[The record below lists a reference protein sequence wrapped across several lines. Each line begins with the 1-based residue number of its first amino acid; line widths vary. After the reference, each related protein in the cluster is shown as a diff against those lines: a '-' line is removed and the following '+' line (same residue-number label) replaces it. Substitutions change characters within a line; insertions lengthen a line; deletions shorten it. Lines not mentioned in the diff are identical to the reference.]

1 MDNKFRNHPSLM
13 LEQLG
18 VFGVIIITFLISS
31 LDDLDEILGD
41 IKNSD
46 STTMLIIILVIL
58 AVILFRLA
66 VNTIV
71 WYKTWITV
79 DETSITITK
88 NTIFRS
94 VNTIGLRNISNINIE
109 RNLLERILGTSTVKI
124 DTESRSTADT
134 TDVTILLRKDKAEAL
149 RERLLAGATA
159 AKHTQTI
166 AANEQLAGTAGAAT
180 SVPNN
185 GQTSDPTSVQNNG
198 QISDPTSVQNNDQIS
213 KATSVQNSGQMGDAA
228 SVPNNGQVN
237 STNAVPN
244 SRQVLSE
251 VAYNTKQVLTHCVYS
266 ASIISL
272 LICLAALIA
281 IIAFFL
287 KMVVF
292 GDHSIGSLIQMIPT
306 ALGGIVVIGSFVYAA
321 LRSLIGDFFRYY
333 SFRIKRMPDHL
344 HMEFGLFKRTSY
356 EIPIKRISSIIVQ
369 RPVFSRISKRCFVD
383 IINIGMGDEKE
394 ENTRLLLSIPEKHLP
409 ELLHRLLPEF
419 DAYFTESD
427 TAPICPPKA
436 IWWKK
441 IIGSAKLLVFLA
453 IGWTLMITVFGVT
466 GLPAVLGCI
475 GSFVLA
481 MLIYL
486 IGCYGTYKANKLQ
499 LRENYIAITSG
510 MFASSTQ
517 FIDYHKIQYM
527 ELQQTPVERLLHLQ
541 HGIVYILAGTMNSF
555 AGIPC
560 FAKEQ
565 IDPIVQLFLEDS
577 CNRRKKSQ

>member
-46 STTMLIIILVIL
+46 STTMLIIILVVL
-58 AVILFRLA
+58 AVILLRLA

-166 AANEQLAGTAGAAT
+166 AANGQLAGTAGTAT
-180 SVPNN
+180 SVPND
-185 GQTSDPTSVQNNG
+185 GQTSDPTSVQNDG
-198 QISDPTSVQNNDQIS
+198 QTSDPTSVPNNGQ
-213 KATSVQNSGQMGDAA
+213 TSVPA
-228 SVPNNGQVN
+228 SVPNNGQVT
-237 STNAVPN
+237 SANAAPN

-272 LICLAALIA
+272 LVCLAALIA

-292 GDHSIGSLIQMIPT
+292 GDHSIGSLIQMIPA

-453 IGWTLMITVFGVT
+453 IGWTLLITVFGVT

-499 LRENYIAITSG
+499 LRENYIAVTSG

>member
-46 STTMLIIILVIL
+46 STTLLIIILVIL

-166 AANEQLAGTAGAAT
+166 AANEQLDGTAGAAA
-180 SVPNN
+180 SVP
-185 GQTSDPTSVQNNG
+185 
-198 QISDPTSVQNNDQIS
+198 NNDQIS
-213 KATSVQNSGQMGDAA
+213 RATSVQNSGQMSTVS
-228 SVPNNGQVN
+228 SVPDNGQVT
-237 STNAVPN
+237 SANAAPN

-272 LICLAALIA
+272 LVCLAALIA

-427 TAPICPPKA
+427 TAPIRPPKA

-441 IIGSAKLLVFLA
+441 IIDSAKLLVFLA

-499 LRENYIAITSG
+499 LRENYIAITNG

-517 FIDYHKIQYM
+517 FIDYHKVQYI

-541 HGIVYILAGTMNSF
+541 HGIVYILAGAMNSF
-555 AGIPC
+555 TGIPC

-577 CNRRKKSQ
+577 CNRRKKS

>member
-46 STTMLIIILVIL
+46 STTLLIIILVIL

-166 AANEQLAGTAGAAT
+166 AANEQLDGTAGAAA
-180 SVPNN
+180 SVP
-185 GQTSDPTSVQNNG
+185 
-198 QISDPTSVQNNDQIS
+198 NNDQIS
-213 KATSVQNSGQMGDAA
+213 RATSVQNSGQMSTVS
-228 SVPNNGQVN
+228 SVPDNGQVT
-237 STNAVPN
+237 SANAAPN

-272 LICLAALIA
+272 LVCLAALIA

-427 TAPICPPKA
+427 TAPIRPPKA

-441 IIGSAKLLVFLA
+441 IIDSAKLLVFLA

-499 LRENYIAITSG
+499 LRENYIAITNG

-517 FIDYHKIQYM
+517 FIDYHKIQYI

-541 HGIVYILAGTMNSF
+541 HGIVYILAGAMNSF
-555 AGIPC
+555 TGIPC

-577 CNRRKKSQ
+577 CNRRKKS

>member
-46 STTMLIIILVIL
+46 STTLLIIILVIL

-166 AANEQLAGTAGAAT
+166 AANEQLDGTAGAAA

-185 GQTSDPTSVQNNG
+185 SQTSDPTSVQNDG
-198 QISDPTSVQNNDQIS
+198 QISDPTSVPD
-213 KATSVQNSGQMGDAA
+213 
-228 SVPNNGQVN
+228 NGQVT
-237 STNAVPN
+237 SANAAPN

-251 VAYNTKQVLTHCVYS
+251 LAYNTKQVLTHCVYS

-272 LICLAALIA
+272 LVCLAALIA
-281 IIAFFL
+281 IIALFL

-427 TAPICPPKA
+427 TAPIRPPKA
-436 IWWKK
+436 IWRKK
-441 IIGSAKLLVFLA
+441 IIDSAKLLVFLA

-499 LRENYIAITSG
+499 LCENYIAITNG

-517 FIDYHKIQYM
+517 FIDYHKIQYI

-541 HGIVYILAGTMNSF
+541 HGIVYILAGAMNSF
-555 AGIPC
+555 TSIPC

-577 CNRRKKSQ
+577 CNRRKKS

>member
-46 STTMLIIILVIL
+46 STTLLIIILVIL

-166 AANEQLAGTAGAAT
+166 AANEQLDGTAGAAAPVPNSEQASNPT
-180 SVPNN
+180 SVPN
-185 GQTSDPTSVQNNG
+185 DG
-198 QISDPTSVQNNDQIS
+198 QISDPTSV
-213 KATSVQNSGQMGDAA
+213 
-228 SVPNNGQVN
+228 PNNGQVT
-237 STNAVPN
+237 SANAAPN

-272 LICLAALIA
+272 LVCLAALIA

-306 ALGGIVVIGSFVYAA
+306 ALGGLVVIGSFVYAA

-427 TAPICPPKA
+427 TAPIRPPKA

-441 IIGSAKLLVFLA
+441 IIDSAKLLVFLA

-499 LRENYIAITSG
+499 LRENYIAITNG

-517 FIDYHKIQYM
+517 FIDYHKIQYI

-541 HGIVYILAGTMNSF
+541 HGIVYILAGAMNSF
-555 AGIPC
+555 TGIPC

-577 CNRRKKSQ
+577 CNRRKKS

>member
-46 STTMLIIILVIL
+46 STTLLIVILVIL

-166 AANEQLAGTAGAAT
+166 AANEQLDGTAGAAA

-185 GQTSDPTSVQNNG
+185 RQASNPTSVQNDG
-198 QISDPTSVQNNDQIS
+198 QISDPTSVPD
-213 KATSVQNSGQMGDAA
+213 
-228 SVPNNGQVN
+228 NGQVT
-237 STNAVPN
+237 SANAAPN

-272 LICLAALIA
+272 LVCLAALIA

-427 TAPICPPKA
+427 TAPIRPPKA

-441 IIGSAKLLVFLA
+441 IIDSAKLLVFLA

-499 LRENYIAITSG
+499 LRENYIAITNG

-517 FIDYHKIQYM
+517 FIDYHKIQYI

-541 HGIVYILAGTMNSF
+541 HGIVYILAGAMNSF
-555 AGIPC
+555 TGIPC

-577 CNRRKKSQ
+577 CNRRKKS

>member
-46 STTMLIIILVIL
+46 STTLLIIILVIL

-166 AANEQLAGTAGAAT
+166 AANEQLDGTAGAAT
-180 SVPNN
+180 SVPNSE
-185 GQTSDPTSVQNNG
+185 QTSDPTSVPNDG
-198 QISDPTSVQNNDQIS
+198 QISDPTSV
-213 KATSVQNSGQMGDAA
+213 
-228 SVPNNGQVN
+228 PNNGQVT
-237 STNAVPN
+237 SANAAPN

-272 LICLAALIA
+272 LVCLAALIA

-427 TAPICPPKA
+427 TASIRPPKA

-541 HGIVYILAGTMNSF
+541 HGIVYILAGAMNSF

-577 CNRRKKSQ
+577 CNRRKKS

>member
-46 STTMLIIILVIL
+46 STTLLIIILVIL

-166 AANEQLAGTAGAAT
+166 AANEQLDGTAGAAA

-185 GQTSDPTSVQNNG
+185 DQISRATSVQNNG
-198 QISDPTSVQNNDQIS
+198 QMSTVS
-213 KATSVQNSGQMGDAA
+213 
-228 SVPNNGQVN
+228 SVPNNGQVT
-237 STNAVPN
+237 SANAAPN

-272 LICLAALIA
+272 LVCLAALIA

-427 TAPICPPKA
+427 TASIRPPKA

-517 FIDYHKIQYM
+517 FIDYHKIQYI

-541 HGIVYILAGTMNSF
+541 HGIVYILAGAMNSF

>member
-46 STTMLIIILVIL
+46 STTLLIIILVIL

-166 AANEQLAGTAGAAT
+166 AANEQLDGTAGAAA

-185 GQTSDPTSVQNNG
+185 SQTSDPTSVQNDG
-198 QISDPTSVQNNDQIS
+198 QISDPTSVPD
-213 KATSVQNSGQMGDAA
+213 
-228 SVPNNGQVN
+228 NGQVT
-237 STNAVPN
+237 SANAAPN

-272 LICLAALIA
+272 LVCLAALIA
-281 IIAFFL
+281 IIALFL

-292 GDHSIGSLIQMIPT
+292 GDHSIGSLIQIIPT

-427 TAPICPPKA
+427 TAPIRPPKA
-436 IWWKK
+436 IWRKK
-441 IIGSAKLLVFLA
+441 IIDSAKLLVFLA

-499 LRENYIAITSG
+499 LRENYIAITNG

-517 FIDYHKIQYM
+517 FIDYHKIQYI

-541 HGIVYILAGTMNSF
+541 HGIVYILAGAMNSF
-555 AGIPC
+555 TSIPC

-577 CNRRKKSQ
+577 CNRRKKS

>member
-46 STTMLIIILVIL
+46 STTLLIIILVIL

-124 DTESRSTADT
+124 DTESLSTADT

-166 AANEQLAGTAGAAT
+166 AANEQLDGTAGAAAPVPNSEQASNPT
-180 SVPNN
+180 SVPN
-185 GQTSDPTSVQNNG
+185 DG
-198 QISDPTSVQNNDQIS
+198 QISDPTSV
-213 KATSVQNSGQMGDAA
+213 
-228 SVPNNGQVN
+228 PNNGQVT
-237 STNAVPN
+237 SANAAPN

-272 LICLAALIA
+272 LVCLAALIA

-306 ALGGIVVIGSFVYAA
+306 ALGGLVVIGSFVYAA

-427 TAPICPPKA
+427 TAPIRPPKA

-441 IIGSAKLLVFLA
+441 IIDSAKLLVFLA

-499 LRENYIAITSG
+499 LRENYIAITNG

-517 FIDYHKIQYM
+517 FIDYHKIQYI

-541 HGIVYILAGTMNSF
+541 HGIVYILAGAMNSF
-555 AGIPC
+555 TSIPC

-577 CNRRKKSQ
+577 CNRRKKS

>member
-46 STTMLIIILVIL
+46 STTLLIIILVIL

-166 AANEQLAGTAGAAT
+166 AANEQLDGTAGAAAPVPNSEQASNPT
-180 SVPNN
+180 SVPN
-185 GQTSDPTSVQNNG
+185 DG
-198 QISDPTSVQNNDQIS
+198 QISDPTSV
-213 KATSVQNSGQMGDAA
+213 
-228 SVPNNGQVN
+228 PNNGQVT
-237 STNAVPN
+237 SANAAPN

-272 LICLAALIA
+272 LVCLAALIA

-427 TAPICPPKA
+427 TAPIRPPKA

-441 IIGSAKLLVFLA
+441 IIDSAKLLVFLA

-499 LRENYIAITSG
+499 LRENYIAITNG

-517 FIDYHKIQYM
+517 FIDYHKIQYI

-541 HGIVYILAGTMNSF
+541 HGIVYILAGAMNSF
-555 AGIPC
+555 TGIPC

-577 CNRRKKSQ
+577 CNRRKKS

>member
-46 STTMLIIILVIL
+46 STTLLIIILVIL

-134 TDVTILLRKDKAEAL
+134 TDVAILLRKDKAEAL

-166 AANEQLAGTAGAAT
+166 AANEQLDGTAGAAT

-185 GQTSDPTSVQNNG
+185 AQISRATSVQNNG
-198 QISDPTSVQNNDQIS
+198 QMSTVSS
-213 KATSVQNSGQMGDAA
+213 A
-228 SVPNNGQVN
+228 PNNGQVT
-237 STNAVPN
+237 SANAAPN

-272 LICLAALIA
+272 LVCLAALIA

-427 TAPICPPKA
+427 TASIRPPKA

-541 HGIVYILAGTMNSF
+541 HGIVYILAGAMNSF

-577 CNRRKKSQ
+577 CNRRKKS

>member
-46 STTMLIIILVIL
+46 STTLLIIILVIL

-166 AANEQLAGTAGAAT
+166 AANEQLDGTAGAAAPVPNSEQASNPT
-180 SVPNN
+180 SVPN
-185 GQTSDPTSVQNNG
+185 DG
-198 QISDPTSVQNNDQIS
+198 QISDPTSV
-213 KATSVQNSGQMGDAA
+213 
-228 SVPNNGQVN
+228 PNNGQVT
-237 STNAVPN
+237 SANAAPN

-272 LICLAALIA
+272 LVCLAALIA

-427 TAPICPPKA
+427 TAPIRPPKA

-441 IIGSAKLLVFLA
+441 IIDSAKLLVFLA

-499 LRENYIAITSG
+499 LRENYIAITNG

-517 FIDYHKIQYM
+517 FIDYHKIQYI

-541 HGIVYILAGTMNSF
+541 HGIVYILAGAMNSF
-555 AGIPC
+555 TSIPC

-577 CNRRKKSQ
+577 CNRRKKS

>member
-46 STTMLIIILVIL
+46 STTLLIIILVIL

-166 AANEQLAGTAGAAT
+166 AANEQLDGTAGAAAPVPNSEQASNPT
-180 SVPNN
+180 SVPN
-185 GQTSDPTSVQNNG
+185 DG
-198 QISDPTSVQNNDQIS
+198 QISDPTSV
-213 KATSVQNSGQMGDAA
+213 
-228 SVPNNGQVN
+228 PNNGQVT
-237 STNAVPN
+237 SANAAPN

-272 LICLAALIA
+272 LVCLAALIA

-306 ALGGIVVIGSFVYAA
+306 ALGGLVVIGSFVYAA

-427 TAPICPPKA
+427 TAPIRPPKA

-441 IIGSAKLLVFLA
+441 IIDSAKLLVFLA

-499 LRENYIAITSG
+499 LRENYIAITNG

-517 FIDYHKIQYM
+517 FIDYHKIQYI

-541 HGIVYILAGTMNSF
+541 HGIVYILAGAMNSF
-555 AGIPC
+555 TSIPC

-577 CNRRKKSQ
+577 CNHRKKS

>member
-46 STTMLIIILVIL
+46 STTLLIIILVIL

-166 AANEQLAGTAGAAT
+166 AANEQLDGTAGAAAPVPNSEQASNPT
-180 SVPNN
+180 SVPN
-185 GQTSDPTSVQNNG
+185 DG
-198 QISDPTSVQNNDQIS
+198 QISDPTSV
-213 KATSVQNSGQMGDAA
+213 
-228 SVPNNGQVN
+228 PNNGQVT
-237 STNAVPN
+237 SANAAPN

-272 LICLAALIA
+272 LVCLAALIA

-306 ALGGIVVIGSFVYAA
+306 ALGGLVVIGSFVYAA

-427 TAPICPPKA
+427 TAPIRPPKA

-441 IIGSAKLLVFLA
+441 IIDSAKLLVFLA

-475 GSFVLA
+475 DSFVLA

-499 LRENYIAITSG
+499 LRENYIAITNG

-517 FIDYHKIQYM
+517 FIDYHKIQYI

-541 HGIVYILAGTMNSF
+541 HGIVYILAGAMNSF
-555 AGIPC
+555 TSIPC

-577 CNRRKKSQ
+577 CNRRKKS

>member
-46 STTMLIIILVIL
+46 STTLLIIILVIL

-166 AANEQLAGTAGAAT
+166 AANEQLDGTAGAAA
-180 SVPNN
+180 SVPNS
-185 GQTSDPTSVQNNG
+185 GQTSDPTSVP
-198 QISDPTSVQNNDQIS
+198 D
-213 KATSVQNSGQMGDAA
+213 
-228 SVPNNGQVN
+228 NGQVT
-237 STNAVPN
+237 SANAAPN

-272 LICLAALIA
+272 LVCLAALIA

-427 TAPICPPKA
+427 TAPIRPPKA

-441 IIGSAKLLVFLA
+441 IIDSAKLLVFLA

-499 LRENYIAITSG
+499 LRENYIAITNG

-517 FIDYHKIQYM
+517 FIDYHKVQYI

-541 HGIVYILAGTMNSF
+541 HGIVYILAGAMNSF
-555 AGIPC
+555 TGIPC

-577 CNRRKKSQ
+577 CNRRKKS

>member
-46 STTMLIIILVIL
+46 STTLLIVILVIL

-166 AANEQLAGTAGAAT
+166 AANEQLDGTAGAAA

-185 GQTSDPTSVQNNG
+185 RQASNPTSVQNDG
-198 QISDPTSVQNNDQIS
+198 QISDPTSVPD
-213 KATSVQNSGQMGDAA
+213 
-228 SVPNNGQVN
+228 NGQVT
-237 STNAVPN
+237 SANAAPN
-244 SRQVLSE
+244 SRQILSE

-272 LICLAALIA
+272 LVCLAALIA

-427 TAPICPPKA
+427 TAPIRPPKA

-441 IIGSAKLLVFLA
+441 IIDSAKLLVFLA

-499 LRENYIAITSG
+499 LRENYIAITNG

-517 FIDYHKIQYM
+517 FIDYHKIQYI

-541 HGIVYILAGTMNSF
+541 HGIVYILAGAMNSF
-555 AGIPC
+555 TSIPC

-577 CNRRKKSQ
+577 CNRRKKS

>member
-46 STTMLIIILVIL
+46 STTLLIIILVIL

-149 RERLLAGATA
+149 RERLLAGA
-159 AKHTQTI
+159 KHTQTI
-166 AANEQLAGTAGAAT
+166 AANEQLDGTAGAAA

-185 GQTSDPTSVQNNG
+185 DQISRATSVQNNG
-198 QISDPTSVQNNDQIS
+198 QMSTVS
-213 KATSVQNSGQMGDAA
+213 
-228 SVPNNGQVN
+228 SVPNNGQVT
-237 STNAVPN
+237 SANAAPN

-272 LICLAALIA
+272 LVCLAALIA

-427 TAPICPPKA
+427 TASIRPPKA

-517 FIDYHKIQYM
+517 FIDYHKIQYI

-541 HGIVYILAGTMNSF
+541 HGIVYILAGAMNSF

>member
-46 STTMLIIILVIL
+46 STTLLIIILVIL

-134 TDVTILLRKDKAEAL
+134 TDVTILLRKDKAEVL

-166 AANEQLAGTAGAAT
+166 AANEQLDGTAGAAA
-180 SVPNN
+180 SVP
-185 GQTSDPTSVQNNG
+185 
-198 QISDPTSVQNNDQIS
+198 NNDQIS
-213 KATSVQNSGQMGDAA
+213 RATSVQNSGQMSTVS
-228 SVPNNGQVN
+228 SVPDNGQVT
-237 STNAVPN
+237 SANAAPN

-272 LICLAALIA
+272 LVCLAALIA

-427 TAPICPPKA
+427 TAPIRPPKA

-441 IIGSAKLLVFLA
+441 IIDSAKLLVFLA

-499 LRENYIAITSG
+499 LRENYIAITNG

-517 FIDYHKIQYM
+517 FIDYHKIQYI

-541 HGIVYILAGTMNSF
+541 HGIVYILAGAMNSF
-555 AGIPC
+555 TGIPC

-577 CNRRKKSQ
+577 CNRRKKS

>member
-18 VFGVIIITFLISS
+18 VFGGIIITFLISS

-46 STTMLIIILVIL
+46 STTLLIIILVIL

-166 AANEQLAGTAGAAT
+166 AANEQLDGTAGAAA

-185 GQTSDPTSVQNNG
+185 SQTSDPTSVQNDG
-198 QISDPTSVQNNDQIS
+198 QISDPTSVPD
-213 KATSVQNSGQMGDAA
+213 
-228 SVPNNGQVN
+228 NGQVT
-237 STNAVPN
+237 SANAAPN

-272 LICLAALIA
+272 LVCLAALIA
-281 IIAFFL
+281 IIALFL

-427 TAPICPPKA
+427 TAPIRPPKA
-436 IWWKK
+436 IWRKK
-441 IIGSAKLLVFLA
+441 IIDSAKLLVFLA

-499 LRENYIAITSG
+499 LCENYIAITNG

-517 FIDYHKIQYM
+517 FIDYHKIQYI
-527 ELQQTPVERLLHLQ
+527 ELQQTPVEHLLHLQ
-541 HGIVYILAGTMNSF
+541 HGIVYILAGAMNSF
-555 AGIPC
+555 TSIPC

-577 CNRRKKSQ
+577 CNRRKKS

>member
-46 STTMLIIILVIL
+46 STTLLIIILVIL

-166 AANEQLAGTAGAAT
+166 AANEQLDGTAGAAA

-185 GQTSDPTSVQNNG
+185 RQASNPTSVQNDG
-198 QISDPTSVQNNDQIS
+198 QISDPTSVPD
-213 KATSVQNSGQMGDAA
+213 
-228 SVPNNGQVN
+228 NGQVT
-237 STNAVPN
+237 SANAAPN

-272 LICLAALIA
+272 LVCLAALIA

-427 TAPICPPKA
+427 TAPIRPPKA

-441 IIGSAKLLVFLA
+441 IIDSAKLLVFLA

-499 LRENYIAITSG
+499 LRENYIAITNG

-517 FIDYHKIQYM
+517 FIDYHKVQYI

-541 HGIVYILAGTMNSF
+541 HGIVYILAGAMNSF
-555 AGIPC
+555 TSIPC

-577 CNRRKKSQ
+577 CNRRKKS

>member
-46 STTMLIIILVIL
+46 STTLLIIILVIL

-166 AANEQLAGTAGAAT
+166 AANEQLDGTAGAAA

-185 GQTSDPTSVQNNG
+185 RQASNPTSVQNDG
-198 QISDPTSVQNNDQIS
+198 QISDPTSVPD
-213 KATSVQNSGQMGDAA
+213 
-228 SVPNNGQVN
+228 NGQVT
-237 STNAVPN
+237 SANAAPN

-272 LICLAALIA
+272 LVCLAALIA

-394 ENTRLLLSIPEKHLP
+394 ENTRLLLSVPEKHLP

-427 TAPICPPKA
+427 TAPIRPPKA

-441 IIGSAKLLVFLA
+441 IIDSAKLLVFLA

-499 LRENYIAITSG
+499 LRENYIAITNG

-517 FIDYHKIQYM
+517 FIDYHKIQYI

-541 HGIVYILAGTMNSF
+541 HGIVYILAGAMNSF
-555 AGIPC
+555 TGIPC

-577 CNRRKKSQ
+577 CNRRKKS

>member
-46 STTMLIIILVIL
+46 STTLLIIILVIL

-166 AANEQLAGTAGAAT
+166 AANEQLDGTAGAAA

-185 GQTSDPTSVQNNG
+185 RQASNPTSVQNDG
-198 QISDPTSVQNNDQIS
+198 QISDPTSVPD
-213 KATSVQNSGQMGDAA
+213 
-228 SVPNNGQVN
+228 NGQVT
-237 STNAVPN
+237 SANAAPN

-272 LICLAALIA
+272 LVCLAALIA

-427 TAPICPPKA
+427 TAPIRPPKA

-441 IIGSAKLLVFLA
+441 IIDSAKLLVFLA

-499 LRENYIAITSG
+499 LRENYIAITNG

-517 FIDYHKIQYM
+517 FIDYHKIQYI

-541 HGIVYILAGTMNSF
+541 HGIVYILAGAMNSF
-555 AGIPC
+555 TSIPC

-577 CNRRKKSQ
+577 CNRRKKS

>member
-46 STTMLIIILVIL
+46 STTLLIVILVIL

-149 RERLLAGATA
+149 RERLLAGATP

-166 AANEQLAGTAGAAT
+166 AANEQLDGTAGAAA
-180 SVPNN
+180 SVP
-185 GQTSDPTSVQNNG
+185 
-198 QISDPTSVQNNDQIS
+198 NNDQIS
-213 KATSVQNSGQMGDAA
+213 RATSVQNSGQMSTVS
-228 SVPNNGQVN
+228 SVPDNGQVT
-237 STNAVPN
+237 SANAAPN

-272 LICLAALIA
+272 LVCLVALIA

-292 GDHSIGSLIQMIPT
+292 GNHSIGSLIQMIPT

-356 EIPIKRISSIIVQ
+356 EIPIKHTSVIK
-369 RPVFSRISKRCFVD
+369 SKTNV
-383 IINIGMGDEKE
+383 
-394 ENTRLLLSIPEKHLP
+394 
-409 ELLHRLLPEF
+409 
-419 DAYFTESD
+419 
-427 TAPICPPKA
+427 
-436 IWWKK
+436 
-441 IIGSAKLLVFLA
+441 
-453 IGWTLMITVFGVT
+453 
-466 GLPAVLGCI
+466 
-475 GSFVLA
+475 
-481 MLIYL
+481 
-486 IGCYGTYKANKLQ
+486 
-499 LRENYIAITSG
+499 
-510 MFASSTQ
+510 
-517 FIDYHKIQYM
+517 
-527 ELQQTPVERLLHLQ
+527 
-541 HGIVYILAGTMNSF
+541 
-555 AGIPC
+555 
-560 FAKEQ
+560 
-565 IDPIVQLFLEDS
+565 
-577 CNRRKKSQ
+577 

>member
-46 STTMLIIILVIL
+46 STTLLIVILVIL

-166 AANEQLAGTAGAAT
+166 AANEQLDGTAGAAA

-185 GQTSDPTSVQNNG
+185 SQTSDPTSVQNDG
-198 QISDPTSVQNNDQIS
+198 QISDPTSVPD
-213 KATSVQNSGQMGDAA
+213 
-228 SVPNNGQVN
+228 NGQVT
-237 STNAVPN
+237 SANAAPN

-272 LICLAALIA
+272 LVCLAALIA
-281 IIAFFL
+281 IIALFL

-427 TAPICPPKA
+427 TAPIRPPKA
-436 IWWKK
+436 IWRKK
-441 IIGSAKLLVFLA
+441 IIDSAKLLVFLA

-499 LRENYIAITSG
+499 LRENYIAITNG

-517 FIDYHKIQYM
+517 FIDYHKIQYI

-541 HGIVYILAGTMNSF
+541 HGIVYILAGAMNSF
-555 AGIPC
+555 TSIPC

-577 CNRRKKSQ
+577 CNRRKKS

>member
-46 STTMLIIILVIL
+46 STTLLIIILVIL

-66 VNTIV
+66 VNIIV

-166 AANEQLAGTAGAAT
+166 AANEQLDGTAGAAA
-180 SVPNN
+180 SVPNS
-185 GQTSDPTSVQNNG
+185 GQTSDPTSVPNDG
-198 QISDPTSVQNNDQIS
+198 QISDPTSVPD
-213 KATSVQNSGQMGDAA
+213 
-228 SVPNNGQVN
+228 NGQVT
-237 STNAVPN
+237 SANAAPN

-272 LICLAALIA
+272 LVCLAALIA

-427 TAPICPPKA
+427 TAPIRPPKA

-441 IIGSAKLLVFLA
+441 IIDSAKLLVFLA

-499 LRENYIAITSG
+499 LRENYIAITNG

-517 FIDYHKIQYM
+517 FIDYHKVQYI

-541 HGIVYILAGTMNSF
+541 HGIVYILAGAMNSF
-555 AGIPC
+555 TGIPC

-577 CNRRKKSQ
+577 CNRRKKS

>member
-166 AANEQLAGTAGAAT
+166 AANGQLAGTAGTAT
-180 SVPNN
+180 SVPNDGQISDPASVPNN
-185 GQTSDPTSVQNNG
+185 GQTSDP
-198 QISDPTSVQNNDQIS
+198 
-213 KATSVQNSGQMGDAA
+213 A

-237 STNAVPN
+237 STNAAPN

-272 LICLAALIA
+272 LVCLAALIA

-292 GDHSIGSLIQMIPT
+292 GDHSIGSLIQMIPA

-577 CNRRKKSQ
+577 CNRRKKS

>member
-46 STTMLIIILVIL
+46 STTLLIIILVIL

-166 AANEQLAGTAGAAT
+166 AANEQLDGTAGAAA

-185 GQTSDPTSVQNNG
+185 GQTSDPTSVQNDG
-198 QISDPTSVQNNDQIS
+198 QISDPTSVPD
-213 KATSVQNSGQMGDAA
+213 
-228 SVPNNGQVN
+228 NGQVT
-237 STNAVPN
+237 SANAAPN

-272 LICLAALIA
+272 LVCLAALIA
-281 IIAFFL
+281 IIALFL

-427 TAPICPPKA
+427 TAPIRPPKA
-436 IWWKK
+436 IWRKK
-441 IIGSAKLLVFLA
+441 IIDSAKLLVFLA

-499 LRENYIAITSG
+499 LRENYIAITNG

-517 FIDYHKIQYM
+517 FIDYHKIQYI

-541 HGIVYILAGTMNSF
+541 HGIVYILAGAMNSF
-555 AGIPC
+555 TSIPC

-577 CNRRKKSQ
+577 CNRRKKS

>member
-46 STTMLIIILVIL
+46 STTLLIIILVIL

-166 AANEQLAGTAGAAT
+166 AANEQLDGTAGAAA
-180 SVPNN
+180 SVPNS
-185 GQTSDPTSVQNNG
+185 GQTSDPTSVPNDG
-198 QISDPTSVQNNDQIS
+198 QISDPTSVPD
-213 KATSVQNSGQMGDAA
+213 
-228 SVPNNGQVN
+228 NGQVT
-237 STNAVPN
+237 SANAAPN

-272 LICLAALIA
+272 LVCLAALIA

-427 TAPICPPKA
+427 TAPIRPPKA

-441 IIGSAKLLVFLA
+441 ISDSAKLLVFLA

-499 LRENYIAITSG
+499 LRENYIAITNG

-517 FIDYHKIQYM
+517 FIDYHKVQYI

-541 HGIVYILAGTMNSF
+541 HGIVYILAGAMNSF
-555 AGIPC
+555 TSIPC

-577 CNRRKKSQ
+577 CNRRKKS

>member
-46 STTMLIIILVIL
+46 STTLLIIILVIL

-166 AANEQLAGTAGAAT
+166 AANEQLDGTAGAAT

-185 GQTSDPTSVQNNG
+185 AQISRATSVQNNG
-198 QISDPTSVQNNDQIS
+198 QMSTVSS
-213 KATSVQNSGQMGDAA
+213 A
-228 SVPNNGQVN
+228 PNNGQVT
-237 STNAVPN
+237 SANAAPN

-272 LICLAALIA
+272 LVCLAALIA

-427 TAPICPPKA
+427 TAPIRPPKA

-453 IGWTLMITVFGVT
+453 IGWALMITVFGVT

-499 LRENYIAITSG
+499 LRENYIAITNG

-541 HGIVYILAGTMNSF
+541 HGIVYILAGAMNSF
-555 AGIPC
+555 TSIPC

-577 CNRRKKSQ
+577 CNRRKKS

>member
-46 STTMLIIILVIL
+46 STTLLIIILVIL

-166 AANEQLAGTAGAAT
+166 AANEQLDGTAGAAA

-185 GQTSDPTSVQNNG
+185 SQTSDPTSVQNDG
-198 QISDPTSVQNNDQIS
+198 QISDPTSVPD
-213 KATSVQNSGQMGDAA
+213 
-228 SVPNNGQVN
+228 NGQVT
-237 STNAVPN
+237 SANAAPN

-272 LICLAALIA
+272 LVCLAALIA
-281 IIAFFL
+281 IIALFL

-321 LRSLIGDFFRYY
+321 LRSLIGDFIRYY

-427 TAPICPPKA
+427 TAPIRPPKA
-436 IWWKK
+436 IWRKK
-441 IIGSAKLLVFLA
+441 IIDSAKLLVFLA

-499 LRENYIAITSG
+499 LRENYIAITNG

-517 FIDYHKIQYM
+517 FIDYHKIQYI

-541 HGIVYILAGTMNSF
+541 HGIVYILAGAMNSF
-555 AGIPC
+555 TSIPC

-577 CNRRKKSQ
+577 CNRRKKS

>member
-46 STTMLIIILVIL
+46 STTLLIIILVIL

-166 AANEQLAGTAGAAT
+166 AANEQLDGTAGAAT
-180 SVPNN
+180 SVPN
-185 GQTSDPTSVQNNG
+185 DG
-198 QISDPTSVQNNDQIS
+198 QISDPTSVPNNDQIS
-213 KATSVQNSGQMGDAA
+213 DPT
-228 SVPNNGQVN
+228 SVPNNGQVT
-237 STNAVPN
+237 SANAAPN

-272 LICLAALIA
+272 LVCLAALIA

-427 TAPICPPKA
+427 TAPIRPPKA

-499 LRENYIAITSG
+499 LRENYIAITNG

-517 FIDYHKIQYM
+517 FIDYHKIQYI

-541 HGIVYILAGTMNSF
+541 HGIIYILAGAMNSF
-555 AGIPC
+555 TSIPC

-577 CNRRKKSQ
+577 CNRRK

>member
-46 STTMLIIILVIL
+46 STTLLIIILVIL

-166 AANEQLAGTAGAAT
+166 AANEQLDGTAGAAA

-185 GQTSDPTSVQNNG
+185 RQASNPTSVQNDG
-198 QISDPTSVQNNDQIS
+198 QISDPTSVPD
-213 KATSVQNSGQMGDAA
+213 
-228 SVPNNGQVN
+228 NGQVT
-237 STNAVPN
+237 SANAAPN

-272 LICLAALIA
+272 LVCLAALIA

-427 TAPICPPKA
+427 TAPIRPPKA

-441 IIGSAKLLVFLA
+441 IIDSAKLLVFLA

-499 LRENYIAITSG
+499 LRENYIAITNG

-517 FIDYHKIQYM
+517 FIDYHKIQYI

-541 HGIVYILAGTMNSF
+541 HGIVYILAGAMNSF
-555 AGIPC
+555 TGIPC

-577 CNRRKKSQ
+577 CNRRKKS

>member
-1 MDNKFRNHPSLM
+1 MDNKFRNHPSLV

-46 STTMLIIILVIL
+46 STTTLIIILVIL
-58 AVILFRLA
+58 AVILLRLA

-166 AANEQLAGTAGAAT
+166 AANGQLAGTAGAAT
-180 SVPNN
+180 SVQNN
-185 GQTSDPTSVQNNG
+185 GQTSAPASVQNDGQISDPTSVQNNG
-198 QISDPTSVQNNDQIS
+198 QIS
-213 KATSVQNSGQMGDAA
+213 DAA

-237 STNAVPN
+237 STNAAPN

-281 IIAFFL
+281 IIVFFL

-292 GDHSIGSLIQMIPT
+292 GDHSIGSLIQMIPA

>member
-46 STTMLIIILVIL
+46 STTLLIIILVIL

-134 TDVTILLRKDKAEAL
+134 TEVTILLRKDKAEAL

-166 AANEQLAGTAGAAT
+166 AANEQLDGTAGAAAPVPNSEQASNPT
-180 SVPNN
+180 SVPN
-185 GQTSDPTSVQNNG
+185 DG
-198 QISDPTSVQNNDQIS
+198 QISDPTSV
-213 KATSVQNSGQMGDAA
+213 
-228 SVPNNGQVN
+228 PNNGQVT
-237 STNAVPN
+237 SANAAPN

-272 LICLAALIA
+272 LVCLAALIA

-306 ALGGIVVIGSFVYAA
+306 ALGGLVVIGSFVYAA

-427 TAPICPPKA
+427 TAPIRPPKA

-441 IIGSAKLLVFLA
+441 IIDSAKLLVFLA

-499 LRENYIAITSG
+499 LRENYIAITNG

-517 FIDYHKIQYM
+517 FIDYHKIQYI

-541 HGIVYILAGTMNSF
+541 HGIVYILAGAMNSF
-555 AGIPC
+555 TSIPC

-577 CNRRKKSQ
+577 CNRRKKS

>member
-46 STTMLIIILVIL
+46 STTLLIIILVIL

-166 AANEQLAGTAGAAT
+166 AANEQLDGTAGAAA

-185 GQTSDPTSVQNNG
+185 SQTSDPTSVQNDG
-198 QISDPTSVQNNDQIS
+198 QISDPTSVPD
-213 KATSVQNSGQMGDAA
+213 
-228 SVPNNGQVN
+228 NGQVT
-237 STNAVPN
+237 SANAAPN

-272 LICLAALIA
+272 LVCLAALIA
-281 IIAFFL
+281 IIALFL

-292 GDHSIGSLIQMIPT
+292 GDHSIGSLMQMIPT

-427 TAPICPPKA
+427 TAPIRPPKA
-436 IWWKK
+436 IWRKK
-441 IIGSAKLLVFLA
+441 IIDSAKLLVFLA

-499 LRENYIAITSG
+499 LCENYIAITNG

-517 FIDYHKIQYM
+517 FIDYHKIQYI
-527 ELQQTPVERLLHLQ
+527 ELQQTPVEHLLHLQ
-541 HGIVYILAGTMNSF
+541 HGIVYILAGAMNSF
-555 AGIPC
+555 TSIPC

-577 CNRRKKSQ
+577 CNRRKKS